1 VDTVFPSN
9 SSPTWRSIEHG
20 LELLKQSI
28 VWRVGSGSKIK
39 IWRDPWLPWAPF
51 RKILMKRGRA
61 HIRWV
66 SQLMVPCHREWGVP
80 ILRSV
85 LFPHEVQEV
94 LKVRL
99 SYRAPDDHVAWF
111 YEKSGVFSVKS
122 AYHLAMSLECSNRYQ
137 VECSARA
144 DGSRPVFKCTRRKRR
159 TALPLIGLIYLFQY
173 TSK

>member
-1 VDTVFPSN
+1 
-9 SSPTWRSIEHG
+9 
-20 LELLKQSI
+20 
-28 VWRVGSGSKIK
+28 
-39 IWRDPWLPWAPF
+39 
-51 RKILMKRGRA
+51 
-61 HIRWV
+61 
-66 SQLMVPCHREWGVP
+66 VP

-144 DGSRPVFKCTRRKRR
+144 DGSQPVFKCTRKRR
-159 TALPLIGLIYLFQY
+159 AALPLIGLIYLFQY